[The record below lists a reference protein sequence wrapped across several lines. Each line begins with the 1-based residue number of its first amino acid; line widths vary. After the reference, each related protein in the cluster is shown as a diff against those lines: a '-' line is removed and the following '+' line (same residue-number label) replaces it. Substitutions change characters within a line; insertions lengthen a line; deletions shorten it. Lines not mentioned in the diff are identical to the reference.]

1 MGILDQHS
9 TSGPAHW
16 EKKETEAATKVLL
29 DEIYEYSKRLY
40 AEGKR
45 SILLVLQGMDA
56 SGKDG
61 LTRTLFKEVSPA
73 WVTVHSF
80 KKPTDKEAAH
90 DFLWRIHQCTP
101 ENGIITVF
109 NRSHYEDIL
118 VPSVYGYIDKETID
132 KRYDQINAFEKYLEA
147 NGTTI
152 LKFYLNVSY
161 DKQEEKLLE
170 RINTRE
176 KHWKHSDG
184 DWSTRDNWDSFIQ
197 VYEQIFERCNEV
209 PWHIIPCDHNWTKL
223 HTAATILVDTL
234 KQMDPQF
241 PELDSERFT
250 PDYSKAKYR
259 Y

>member
-1 MGILDQHS
+1 MALLDNHNAE
-9 TSGPAHW
+9 GPANW
-16 EKKETEAATKVLL
+16 DKQAIKKATDALL
-29 DEIYEYSKRLY
+29 DDVYEYSKRLY

-61 LTRTLFKEVSPA
+61 LTRSLFQTVSPA
-73 WVTVHSF
+73 WVNVRSF
-80 KKPTDKEAAH
+80 KKPSEKEMAH

-101 ENGIITVF
+101 EKGTITVF

-118 VPSVYGYIDKETID
+118 VPSVYGYIDQETID
-132 KRYDQINAFEKYLEA
+132 KRYEQINQFEQLLEA

-161 DKQEEKLLE
+161 EKQEEKLLE
-170 RINTRE
+170 RINTKE

-184 DWSTRDNWDSFIQ
+184 DWETRDHWHEFMK
-197 VYEQIFERCNEV
+197 VYDTIFERCNVV
-209 PWHIIPCDHNWTKL
+209 PWHILPCDHNWTKL
-223 HTAATILVDTL
+223 YSAADILIKTL
-234 KQMDPQF
+234 KEMDPQF
-241 PELDSERFT
+241 PELETDRFT
-250 PDYSKAKYR
+250 PDYSKSKYR